1 MFSVLSYVQSKYNN
15 NNNNNNNNNSK
26 WSYSVYYF
34 NNFLM

>member
-15 NNNNNNNNNSK
+15 NDNNNNNK

>member
-15 NNNNNNNNNSK
+15 NNNNNNNK